1 MIFWGALGLMVIGGL
16 AMVVLPA
23 LRMRADERMDAATAD
38 QVRRID
44 EFTADLA
51 AGDIDPEIS
60 AALRDELERAVI
72 DAVPV
77 ADPEPSAGAKRVTPR
92 FFAACLVVPL
102 VAISVYLH
110 TGSPQIAE
118 FEAAHPGLTL
128 AMPEASVEILLEEL
142 RERVRDAP
150 DDREAWMVLIRSNMQ
165 LGRYVEAV
173 SAAEHLYRLAPRDPP
188 VILALIDALAMSQGG
203 RIGGRAVE
211 LISDV
216 LTLDPNNATA
226 QILKGIL
233 EQEAGDGASAMA
245 WWLRALDQTAPDS
258 PLREELVRMIDSARG
273 EVTPAAAPAAAPQAH
288 ATARLMISVSLD
300 ESLTARTRPEDTVF
314 VIARAVDGPKIPLA
328 VSRHTRAQL
337 PLTISLD
344 DTMAMVPGMSIT
356 DFEKVYV
363 VARISA
369 AGSPQAHSG
378 DLEGR
383 SAEITVAEV
392 VETVVLIDSV
402 VP

>member
-23 LRMRADERMDAATAD
+23 LRMRVDERQDAATSD
-38 QVRRID
+38 QIRRID
-44 EFTADLA
+44 EFEADLA

-60 AALRDELERAVI
+60 ATLRDELERAVI

-77 ADPEPSAGAKRVTPR
+77 ADPDPSAGAIRVTPR
-92 FFAACLVVPL
+92 FIAACLVVPL
-102 VAISVYLH
+102 IAITVYVH
-110 TGSPQIAE
+110 TGSPEIAE
-118 FEAAHPGLTL
+118 FEATHPGLDL
-128 AMPEASVEILLEEL
+128 AMPETSVEILLEEL

-150 DDREAWMVLIRSNMQ
+150 DDREAWMVLVRSNMQ
-165 LGRYVEAV
+165 LGRYAEAV

-203 RIGGRAVE
+203 RIAGRAVE
-211 LISDV
+211 LIDDV
-216 LTLDPNNATA
+216 LSLDPNNATA
-226 QILKGIL
+226 QILKGII
-233 EQEAGDGASAMA
+233 EQEAGDGTSAMV

-273 EVTPAAAPAAAPQAH
+273 GTTPAAAPVAAPRAH
-288 ATARLMISVSLD
+288 ATAQLRISVSLD
-300 ESLTARTRPEDTVF
+300 ESLTERTRPEDTVF
-314 VIARAVDGPKIPLA
+314 VFARAVEGSKIPLA

-337 PLTISLD
+337 PLTITLD
-344 DTMAMVPGMSIT
+344 ETMAMVPGMSIA

-378 DLEGR
+378 DLEGS
-383 SAEITVAEV
+383 SAEITVADK